1 MTATIF
7 RKVSMTQTTRTILSS
22 CMPMML
28 LVAWFVFVALINWDY
43 QVKFFE
49 PALIGGQTDEWI
61 GPKLLSIS
69 VVFGIASSAF
79 VFFALRQRAAKQT
92 LYFVLSLL
100 VSVLLCLMGLAF
112 LLLGPATITM
122 MEQMKP

>member
-1 MTATIF
+1 
-7 RKVSMTQTTRTILSS
+7 MTQTTRTILSS